1 MRHMTTILA
10 LAGTLLGSA
19 ALAQSAVP
27 GDLPAKTMVK
37 AANTVSMEQ
46 TMVSDYIDQNVYGP
60 GEQSIGE
67 IKDLVFDA
75 SSGSVTL
82 AIIGVGGFLGMG
94 EKSVAIPFA
103 QLKPVTKN
111 GKTWLMVTSTK
122 EELKAAPDF
131 KRQAAL
137 NSKPMTPVVEPAM
150 NAAAPAPATTAG
162 ALNSK
167 PMTPVVEPGMNAAAP
182 APAVTADAGRNPPLP
197 GANSFTEAQVRS
209 RLEGMGYSA
218 IGGLA
223 KDDQSIWR
231 GTATKDG
238 TSVKVAVDYKGNVV
252 AQ

>member
-150 NAAAPAPATTAG
+150 NAAAPAPA
-162 ALNSK
+162 
-167 PMTPVVEPGMNAAAP
+167 
-182 APAVTADAGRNPPLP
+182 VTADAGRNPPLP

>member
-137 NSKPMTPVVEPAM
+137 NSKPMTPVVEP
-150 NAAAPAPATTAG
+150 
-162 ALNSK
+162 
-167 PMTPVVEPGMNAAAP
+167 GMNAAAP